1 MSATIPLIPPM
12 TQTIPN
18 NKKNQCI
25 VKLEAYSAK
34 AAIPNDNMKRETN
47 VIKRYCE
54 KFIFKTSKVTLCK
67 MPGVAIPSPYLAR
80 SSSFASCS
88 GR

>member
-1 MSATIPLIPPM
+1 MSATIPLTPPM

-34 AAIPNDNMKRETN
+34 AAIPNDNIKRETN

-54 KFIFKTSKVTLCK
+54 KFIFKTSKLHCVSS
-67 MPGVAIPSPYLAR
+67 PGL
-80 SSSFASCS
+80 
-88 GR
+88 